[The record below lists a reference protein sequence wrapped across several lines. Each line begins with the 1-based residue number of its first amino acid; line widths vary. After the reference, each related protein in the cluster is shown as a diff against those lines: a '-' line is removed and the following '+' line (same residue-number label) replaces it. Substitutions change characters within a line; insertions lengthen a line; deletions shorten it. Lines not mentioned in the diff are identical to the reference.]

1 MIQFNNKINVILI
14 PDRKEI
20 EKSGLLKS
28 LWWNKIELEECRK
41 NFSNDLRVIS
51 AINNINFDN
60 TKNISKVKNIWS
72 NNLFNDLK
80 RKKNK

>member
-80 RKKNK
+80 RIKNK